1 MRSSVKKILCGAL
14 SAAVILSIAPYASAD
29 VIDSPYTNEFYNNN
43 MENCKYI
50 YQRKYTVLKDCDVV
64 RSPLEKDAVMT
75 VKAGDVIVL
84 DYSYTDDNGN
94 VWGSYFYDYTD
105 TLYGWV
111 PMENVELIYDR
122 YSFDEDHSEE
132 YAKYDGEFDD
142 YKPEKQVVLWT
153 YPNSGEIS
161 CICPAER
168 WFTDPGYFLTVHEN
182 ADNTWTD
189 ENGDKWI
196 YFGYGFWAW
205 VYLRDPDSESINGIQ
220 AEIPEHSAVSEQN
233 MNILG
238 DTDSRRES
246 LESTLSPDTKNS
258 YALPI
263 GIAAAAA
270 AVSGASLYLIRKKK
284 K

>member
-14 SAAVILSIAPYASAD
+14 SAAVIVLLAPCAAAD
-29 VIDSPYTNEFYNNN
+29 VIDEPYANEFYREN
-43 MENCKYI
+43 MEKCKYI
-50 YQRKYTVLKDCDVV
+50 YQRKYTVLKDSDILK
-64 RSPLEKDAVMT
+64 SPMENDIIMT
-75 VKAGDVIVL
+75 VKAGDVIVIDWL
-84 DYSYTDDNGN
+84 YTDDIGN
-94 VWGSYFYDYTD
+94 EWGSYCYNNTE
-105 TLYGWV
+105 LSYGWV

-122 YSFDEDHSEE
+122 YSFDEDHSEQ

-161 CICPAER
+161 SICAAEY

-196 YFGYGFWAW
+196 YFGYGLWAW
-205 VYLRDPDSESINGIQ
+205 VYLPDPESETIDGVQGNIAESSSVTAQETVDTYIRRD
-220 AEIPEHSAVSEQN
+220 AV
-233 MNILG
+233 
-238 DTDSRRES
+238 
-246 LESTLSPDTKNS
+246 ESTLSPETQNS
-258 YALPI
+258 YAFPI

-270 AVSGASLYLIRKKK
+270 AVSGAALYLLRKKK